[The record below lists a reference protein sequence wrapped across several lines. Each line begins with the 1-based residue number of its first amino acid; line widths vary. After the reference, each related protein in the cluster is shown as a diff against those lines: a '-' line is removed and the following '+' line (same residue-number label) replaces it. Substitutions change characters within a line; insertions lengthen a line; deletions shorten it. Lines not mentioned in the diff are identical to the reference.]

1 MRLLITTQAVDRN
14 DQALGF
20 FHGWLEEFA
29 KHFERI
35 EVICLEE
42 GEHSLPKSV
51 SVHSLGKERGASRV
65 EYIFHFY
72 HYIFSLWGKHD
83 AVFVHMN
90 QEYALLGGTLWRL
103 GGKRLVL
110 WRNHKKGSAWTR
122 IAALLAHKVC
132 HTSPEAYVARYA
144 NAVRMPIGVDTALFK
159 PRAAPGQDAIL
170 FLGRLDAVKK
180 PDIFLEA
187 IEQLRKSGISTPV
200 HVYGDPTPGREGFAE
215 EIKKRFAH
223 LENVSFHSSVP
234 HERTAELYTTYS
246 IYANIT
252 PSGSFDKT
260 IGEAMSSGCIVVAG
274 NDALRGVIPGA
285 LLVDPQSAGSVAE
298 GIRAALAMRESER
311 EKLRERSRAYVEREH
326 SLSLLVEKLVGILS
340 K

>member
-42 GEHSLPKSV
+42 GEHNLPKSV

-187 IEQLRKSGISTPV
+187 IEQL
-200 HVYGDPTPGREGFAE
+200 
-215 EIKKRFAH
+215 KK
-223 LENVSFHSSVP
+223 
-234 HERTAELYTTYS
+234 
-246 IYANIT
+246 
-252 PSGSFDKT
+252 
-260 IGEAMSSGCIVVAG
+260 
-274 NDALRGVIPGA
+274 
-285 LLVDPQSAGSVAE
+285 
-298 GIRAALAMRESER
+298 AA
-311 EKLRERSRAYVEREH
+311 
-326 SLSLLVEKLVGILS
+326 
-340 K
+340 